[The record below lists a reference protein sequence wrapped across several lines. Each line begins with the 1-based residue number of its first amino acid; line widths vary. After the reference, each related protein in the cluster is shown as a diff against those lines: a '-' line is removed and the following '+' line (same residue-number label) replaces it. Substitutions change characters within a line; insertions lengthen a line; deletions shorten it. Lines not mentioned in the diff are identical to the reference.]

1 MLEPSTIDICR
12 PMKQFICT
20 LFASAALSLSVFSQ
34 EAASGPS
41 QVYETFYG
49 TRLINLHTT
58 EQVGRK
64 VLAYRISHRMGS
76 MRGGALYNFL
86 GLDGPASISFIFD
99 YGLSNKLGV
108 GIARDQAGKM
118 YSGYA
123 KYTLLNQMKGGGSP
137 VNLVLY
143 GKANIS
149 TLRDDAA
156 QANGYSRFDNF
167 GHRFSYVTQL
177 LISRKFGE
185 RFSAQLSPTYIHHN
199 LVETAA
205 DKNDI
210 FALGFGAVYKL
221 SKRFGLSGE
230 YNLVLNNHTQGV
242 TYNSAGLG
250 FDIVTGGHIFQIH
263 LINSTT
269 INEALV
275 IPYTNSD
282 WLNGDFRIGFNI
294 SRSFWR

>member
-1 MLEPSTIDICR
+1 
-12 PMKQFICT
+12 MKQFICT
-20 LFASAALSLSVFSQ
+20 FFACAALSLSVFSQ
-34 EAASGPS
+34 GAAPAPS
-41 QVYETFYG
+41 QVFETFYG